1 MAKFSKSGFCDKVPQ
16 GRTVI
21 FGDTHISTV
30 WDRWKE
36 ASITKTGSI
45 SPVVSTQY
53 RRVTDGQTDTRRVK
67 GVDGSCAEHLTVE
80 SYTVIIFQQSSGF
93 HHPLA
98 HSFQASSLPFLQ
110 ILPTAAFPIL
120 L

>member
-1 MAKFSKSGFCDKVPQ
+1 MAKFSKSGVCDKVPQ

-36 ASITKTGSI
+36 ASITNTGSI

-80 SYTVIIFQQSSGF
+80 SYTVIIFQQSPGF